1 MRAIVPS
8 TWSRGIV
15 PKPRLPRALRRY
27 QIRASRYQRDVSTR
41 LTWGGID
48 FYHPDLANL
57 ARAGGKPGR
66 DQFQAGSG
74 VCESSDSTR
83 VGLGN
88 ADVCDSQLA
97 G

>member
-27 QIRASRYQRDVSTR
+27 QIREFRYQRDVSTR

-48 FYHPDLANL
+48 SYHPDLAP
-57 ARAGGKPGR
+57 AG
-66 DQFQAGSG
+66 
-74 VCESSDSTR
+74 
-83 VGLGN
+83 
-88 ADVCDSQLA
+88 
-97 G
+97 